1 MGGSVPVQ
9 LRSVWRRRAG
19 CQIKGDE
26 SVPSGRCAAAADA
39 ADADAGSGTRDWVHG
54 PVCSVPRAGSV
65 HACPADA
72 ANAAIARTADAADAD
87 AADAGTTS
95 AICAEEGAQGI
106 SSVTVRPL
114 RADSTEC
121 LAMHVGIISRHVT
134 MHVLYTAVPYCIYV
148 MCLHTR

>member
-39 ADADAGSGTRDWVHG
+39 ADADAGSGTRDWDHG
-54 PVCSVPRAGSV
+54 PICSVPRAGSI

-72 ANAAIARTADAADAD
+72 ANAAAARTADAADAD
-87 AADAGTTS
+87 ADADAS
-95 AICAEEGAQGI
+95 ALCAEEGAPGI
-106 SSVTVRPL
+106 SRVTVRPL
-114 RADSTEC
+114 RADSTKC
-121 LAMHVGIISRHVT
+121 LAMYVGIISRH
-134 MHVLYTAVPYCIYV
+134 
-148 MCLHTR
+148 